1 MSRGLIHLLSLL
13 AAAFLAVGVARA
25 ADDGAEASFLNPFPE
40 GELYQVAVAGDT
52 FAGGLLAGLMESF
65 SGDTRLNIQK
75 RVRPLAGIMSAAFE
89 EKAAAFEK
97 DIAAEGANIL
107 VIMVGEDD
115 RVPLKSSSG
124 RRVAIMSPEWRA
136 EYARRL
142 DRIMKA
148 AKAGKASVYW
158 VGLPNLGRADA
169 NEQAAGMNE
178 VIRERAFQNGFRYID
193 AYAGFIDESGA
204 YSAYGPD
211 LAGKVR
217 VLRQGDGIHFTDAG
231 NRKLAHFVEK
241 EMRRDLNQARAERNI
256 PLLGDETQQAAINP
270 ENTVKIVAPTSPAA
284 AEGAAAAQPKVP
296 VVQAPAAD
304 PGADQAADDG
314 KITLKPVAAGGDEV
328 IVEILRPA
336 IPASVVSLM
345 ARREA
350 GGQIGDLLVD
360 EITGGLTL
368 MNSVT
373 PSGQKG
379 QGKTSPSQAP
389 YFRLLV
395 KGERLQPK
403 PGRADD
409 FLWQKPDASSTARPA
424 LQPKG

>member
-1 MSRGLIHLLSLL
+1 MSRSIVHLLSLV
-13 AAAFLAVGVARA
+13 AAAFFAAGALRA
-25 ADDGAEASFLNPFPE
+25 ADDGSEASFLNPFPE

-52 FAGGLLAGLMESF
+52 FAEGLLAGLMESF

-75 RVRPLAGIMSAAFE
+75 RVRPIAGVMSAGFD

-97 DIAAEGANIL
+97 DVASEAANIL

-124 RRVAIMSPEWRA
+124 RRVPVMSPEWRV

-142 DRIMKA
+142 DRMMKA
-148 AKAGKASVYW
+148 AKVSKGSVYW
-158 VGLPNLGRADA
+158 VGLPNFGRAEA

-178 VIRERAFQNGFRYID
+178 VIRERAFQNGFRYVD

-270 ENTVKIVAPTSPAA
+270 ENTVKIAAPASPVA
-284 AEGAAAAQPKVP
+284 AEGEAAQPKVP
-296 VVQAPAAD
+296 VVQAPAVD

-314 KITLKPVAAGGDEV
+314 KITIKSAAGGEELT
-328 IVEILRPA
+328 IEILRPA
-336 IPASVVSLM
+336 ISASVVSLM

-379 QGKTSPSQAP
+379 PGKTSPSQAP

-409 FLWQKPDASSTARPA
+409 FLWQKPEASRTARPD

>member
-1 MSRGLIHLLSLL
+1 MSRSITYLLSLIV
-13 AAAFLAVGVARA
+13 AAFFAAGAVWA
-25 ADDGAEASFLNPFPE
+25 ADDASEASFLNPFPE
-40 GELYQVAVAGDT
+40 GELYQVAVAGDS
-52 FAGGLLAGLMESF
+52 FADGLLAGLMESF

-75 RVRPLAGIMSAAFE
+75 RVRPIPGIMSPAFE

-97 DIAAEGANIL
+97 DIAAEAANIL

-124 RRVAIMSPEWRA
+124 RRVPVMSPEWRV

-142 DRIMKA
+142 DRMMKA
-148 AKAGKASVYW
+148 AKANKASVYW
-158 VGLPNLGRADA
+158 VGLPNFGRAEA
-169 NEQAAGMNE
+169 NEHAAGMNE
-178 VIRERAFQNGFRYID
+178 VIRERAFQNGFRYVD

-217 VLRQGDGIHFTDAG
+217 VLRHGDGIHFTDAG

-270 ENTVKIVAPTSPAA
+270 ENTVKIAAPASPVATQ
-284 AEGAAAAQPKVP
+284 GAATQPKIP
-296 VVQAPAAD
+296 VVQAAAAD

-314 KITLKPVAAGGDEV
+314 KITIKPAAGAEELT
-328 IVEILRPA
+328 IEILRPA

-360 EITGGLTL
+360 EIAGGLTL
-368 MNSVT
+368 INSVT

-379 QGKTSPSQAP
+379 PGKTSPSQAP

-409 FLWQKPDASSTARPA
+409 FQWQKPDASSTARPA

>member
-1 MSRGLIHLLSLL
+1 MSRSCIHLLIL
-13 AAAFLAVGVARA
+13 FVAVFFTAGALRA
-25 ADDGAEASFLNPFPE
+25 ADDGLEASFLNPFPE

-52 FAGGLLAGLMESF
+52 FADGLLTGLMESF

-75 RVRPLAGIMSAAFE
+75 RVRPLAGIMSSGFD
-89 EKAAAFEK
+89 EKAAAFER
-97 DIAAEGANIL
+97 DVASEPASIL
-107 VIMVGEDD
+107 VVMVGEDD

-124 RRVAIMSPEWRA
+124 RRVPVMTPEWRA

-142 DRIMKA
+142 DRMMKA
-148 AKAGKASVYW
+148 AKSSKASVYW
-158 VGLPNLGRADA
+158 VGLPNFGRAEA

-193 AYAGFIDESGA
+193 AYTGFIDESGA

-217 VLRQGDGIHFTDAG
+217 VLRQGDGVHFTDAG

-270 ENTVKIVAPTSPAA
+270 ENTVKIAAPSSPVAPV
-284 AEGAAAAQPKVP
+284 GAAPQTQLP
-296 VVQAPAAD
+296 VVQAPPTD
-304 PGADQAADDG
+304 PGADQATDDG
-314 KITLKPVAAGGDEV
+314 KITIKPAAGAEELT
-328 IVEILRPA
+328 IEILRPA

-379 QGKTSPSQAP
+379 PGKTSPSQAP

-409 FLWQKPDASSTARPA
+409 FLWQRPDASSTAQPS
-424 LQPKG
+424 LQPRG

>member
-1 MSRGLIHLLSLL
+1 MSRCLVHLLSLV
-13 AAAFLAVGVARA
+13 AAAFVAAGALRA
-25 ADDGAEASFLNPFPE
+25 ADDGSEASFLNPFPE
-40 GELYQVAVAGDT
+40 GELYQVAVAGDW
-52 FAGGLLAGLMESF
+52 FAEGLLAGLMESF

-75 RVRPLAGIMSAAFE
+75 RVRPVTGIMSAGFE

-97 DIAAEGANIL
+97 EVASEAANIL

-124 RRVAIMSPEWRA
+124 RRVPVMSPEWRA

-142 DRIMKA
+142 DRMMKA
-148 AKAGKASVYW
+148 AKVSKGSVYW
-158 VGLPNLGRADA
+158 VGLPNFGRAEA

-178 VIRERAFQNGFRYID
+178 VIRERAFQNGFRYVD

-217 VLRQGDGIHFTDAG
+217 VLRHGDGIHFTDAG

-270 ENTVKIVAPTSPAA
+270 ENTVKIAAPASPVG
-284 AEGAAAAQPKVP
+284 AEAAAAQPKIP

-304 PGADQAADDG
+304 AGADQAADDG
-314 KITLKPVAAGGDEV
+314 KIILKMGPGQAEALT
-328 IVEILRPA
+328 VEILRPA

-360 EITGGLTL
+360 EIAGGLTL

-379 QGKTSPSQAP
+379 PGKTSPSQAP

-409 FLWQKPDASSTARPA
+409 FLWQKPDASSTARPT

>member
-1 MSRGLIHLLSLL
+1 MSRSFTYLLSLVV
-13 AAAFLAVGVARA
+13 AAFFAAGALRA
-25 ADDGAEASFLNPFPE
+25 ADDASEASFLNPFPE

-52 FAGGLLAGLMESF
+52 FADGLLAGLMESF

-75 RVRPLAGIMSAAFE
+75 RVRPIPGIMSPAFE

-97 DIAAEGANIL
+97 DIATEAANIL

-124 RRVAIMSPEWRA
+124 RRVPVMSPEWRV

-142 DRIMKA
+142 DRMMKA
-148 AKAGKASVYW
+148 AKANKASVYW
-158 VGLPNLGRADA
+158 VGLPNFGRAEA

-178 VIRERAFQNGFRYID
+178 VIRERAFQNGFRYVD

-217 VLRQGDGIHFTDAG
+217 VLRHGDGIHFTDAG

-270 ENTVKIVAPTSPAA
+270 ENTVKIAAPASPVATQ
-284 AEGAAAAQPKVP
+284 GAAAQPKVP

-314 KITLKPVAAGGDEV
+314 KITIKPAAGAEELT
-328 IVEILRPA
+328 IEILRPA

-368 MNSVT
+368 INSVT

-379 QGKTSPSQAP
+379 PGKTSPSQAP

-409 FLWQKPDASSTARPA
+409 FQWQKPDASSTARPA